1 MIEFVF
7 NKEELKEMINQAPA
21 SSVNISV
28 KVEFK
33 HGAGRKEFIAT
44 VLAAPVLANGETDPE
59 GGNTILGCPVP
70 PNCK

>member
-7 NKEELKEMINQAPA
+7 NKEELKQMIDKAPD
-21 SSVNISV
+21 SVNISV

-33 HGAGRKEFIAT
+33 HGVGSKEFIAT
-44 VLAAPVLANGETDPE
+44 VQAAPVPVD
-59 GGNTILGCPVP
+59 GGTEPMADNTVLGCPVP

>member
-7 NKEELKEMINQAPA
+7 NKEELKEMIDKAPA

-33 HGAGRKEFIAT
+33 HGVGRKEFIAT
-44 VLAAPVLANGETDPE
+44 VQAAPVLADGGMQPE
-59 GGNTILGCPVP
+59 GGSTVLGCPVP